1 MDIFTAIIYIILFI
15 IIMAIAF
22 SMGVTSPLVGK
33 REVAYIIAIGFVLG
47 GIGGY
52 FFIEPI
58 YEEVPYAIGNVQG
71 LFTLDNEVINL
82 NIPSTSNIS
91 TITSKILDKN
101 GVNSVSTNGFELKT
115 SNMNGELQNTVSSYL
130 NNDTTIKNFT
140 ITNNTIT
147 VDLANDESSTSTLGS
162 LVTWLSQ
169 NGVVSEFA
177 FVHIQVKV
185 NANDVVEIKEDL
197 KDKGYTV
204 MSVEGPVQD
213 TIRFFKVNS
222 IPTLGIIF
230 ISGIIGIIVA
240 VAGIYVE
247 PVANFFR
254 RFRKPKDTG
263 RRRY

>member
-1 MDIFTAIIYIILFI
+1 
-15 IIMAIAF
+15 MAIAF

-147 VDLANDESSTSTLGS
+147 VDLAND
-162 LVTWLSQ
+162 
-169 NGVVSEFA
+169 
-177 FVHIQVKV
+177 
-185 NANDVVEIKEDL
+185 
-197 KDKGYTV
+197 
-204 MSVEGPVQD
+204 
-213 TIRFFKVNS
+213 
-222 IPTLGIIF
+222 
-230 ISGIIGIIVA
+230 
-240 VAGIYVE
+240 
-247 PVANFFR
+247 
-254 RFRKPKDTG
+254 
-263 RRRY
+263 

>member
-147 VDLANDESSTSTLGS
+147 VDLANDESST
-162 LVTWLSQ
+162 VTWLSQ

-197 KDKGYTV
+197 KDNGYTV

-247 PVANFFR
+247 PVTNFFR
-254 RFRKPKDTG
+254 RFRKPKDNG

>member
-1 MDIFTAIIYIILFI
+1 
-15 IIMAIAF
+15 MAIAF
-22 SMGVTSPLVGK
+22 SMGVTSPLVGR

-91 TITSKILDKN
+91 TITSEILDKN

-115 SNMNGELQNTVSSYL
+115 SNMNGELQKTVSAYL

-197 KDKGYTV
+197 KDNGYTV

-222 IPTLGIIF
+222 IPTYGIII

-254 RFRKPKDTG
+254 RFRKPKDNG